1 MEKIYAVI
9 DTNIVVSSLLKMDS
23 YPGSVIVEIF
33 NNRVIPLVNKEIRD
47 EYKEVLNRPKFR
59 FDKNKIKDF
68 LDVFNEYLIDV
79 EVEKSN
85 NNMKDASD
93 IPFYEVYIESLKK
106 SETYLITGNIKHFP
120 KENNIMTPKD
130 FIEKIIKIR

>member
-9 DTNIVVSSLLKMDS
+9 DTNIVVSALLKMDS

-79 EVEKSN
+79 EVEKSS
-85 NNMKDASD
+85 NNMKDISD
-93 IPFYEVYIESLKK
+93 IPFYEVYRESSKRF
-106 SETYLITGNIKHFP
+106 ETYLITGNIKHFP

-130 FIEKIIKIR
+130 FIENVVKIR